1 MHFLL
6 KFRPASL
13 LFGAALAVSGCG
25 GESPP
30 AAHTSALQSLSV
42 PAAAGSLGPNLA
54 SGPDGQVVL
63 SWVEPAGG
71 GHRLLYSVLGGDAW
85 GEPSQV
91 SGGDNWMVNWAD
103 FPSVVPLSDTLWA
116 AAWLV
121 QQPAG
126 GYAYDV
132 LLALS
137 SDGGETWSEPIMPH
151 NDGTPTEHGFVSLYP
166 QDEAAGLLWL
176 DGRNTVSESSGVDTV
191 NGTTLRAATIGA
203 DLTIGNAAQVDG
215 LICDC
220 CQTDVAMTDAGA
232 VAVYRDRTE
241 NEVRDIY
248 VSRLVENEWLPGH
261 PVADDGW
268 IIAGCPVNGPAIAA
282 HGRHIVV
289 AWYTAADER
298 PRVRMARSEDGGASF
313 SPPVDVVSD
322 AAFGRVG
329 VTLLPDNR
337 VVVSSLCKRSKEKA
351 AVCVRSVSS
360 TDEIAPA
367 HVLSGDQEVSTL
379 SVPQLLRSGDWL
391 VAAWT
396 SEAGGE
402 TAISSGRIP
411 IASLD

>member
-13 LFGAALAVSGCG
+13 LFATTLAVSGCG
-25 GESPP
+25 RESPP
-30 AAHTSALQSLSV
+30 AAHASALQSLAV

-54 SGPDGQVVL
+54 PGPDGQVVL
-63 SWVEPAGG
+63 SWVEPAGS
-71 GHRLLYSVLGGDAW
+71 GHRLLYSVLGDDAW

-91 SGGDNWMVNWAD
+91 SAGDHWMVNWAD

-116 AAWLV
+116 AHWLV

-132 LLALS
+132 MLTLS
-137 SDGGETWSEPIMPH
+137 SDGETWSEPIMPH
-151 NDGTPTEHGFVSLYP
+151 NDGTPTEHGFVSMFP

-191 NGTTLRAATIGA
+191 NGTTLRTATIGA
-203 DLTIGNAAQVDG
+203 NLAIGNAAQVDG

-220 CQTDVAMTDAGA
+220 CQTDVAMTDAGP

-241 NEVRDIY
+241 DEVRDIY
-248 VSRLVENEWLPGH
+248 VSRLVEHEWLPGH

-282 HGRHIVV
+282 HGSRIAV

-313 SPPVDVVSD
+313 STAADVVSD

-329 VTLLPDNR
+329 VALLPDNR
-337 VVVSSLCKRSKEKA
+337 VAVSWLCKRPEEKA

-360 TDEIAPA
+360 AGEIAPVQVISA
-367 HVLSGDQEVSTL
+367 DQEVSTL
-379 SVPQLLRSGDWL
+379 SVPQLLRSEDWL

-396 SEAGGE
+396 AEAGGE
-402 TAISSGRIP
+402 SVISSGRIP
-411 IASLD
+411 IAALD